1 MPTPH
6 KHAAV
11 IKAWADGHQVQYKE
25 LGGWVDLKNDGLHG
39 WYEHGQYRIKPSTI
53 KYRNF
58 LWAPS
63 GGASC
68 RRVVCVVTPEDQL
81 HEPRETWGGFIRW
94 IGDWQEV
101 EV

>member
-11 IKAWADGHQVQYKE
+11 IKAWADGHAVQYM
-25 LGGWVDLKNDGLHG
+25 NSDGK
-39 WYEHGQYRIKPSTI
+39 WYDIAVQSPVWHPGSAYRIKPVIVKFRT
-53 KYRNF
+53 F
-58 LWAPS
+58 LWCSHTSSKP
-63 GGASC
+63 
-68 RRVVCVVTPEDQL
+68 VVSVVDERAQSY
-81 HEPRETWGGFIRW
+81 EPRESWQGFIRW